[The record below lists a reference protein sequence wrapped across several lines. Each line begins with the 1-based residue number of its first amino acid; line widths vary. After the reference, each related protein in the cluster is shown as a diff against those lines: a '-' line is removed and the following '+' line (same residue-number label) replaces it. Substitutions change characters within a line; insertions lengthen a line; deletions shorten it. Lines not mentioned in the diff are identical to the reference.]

1 MIMQTRTPPIKQ
13 HILMGFAVPIGIA
26 LLVAAFTYISL
37 RASGAAANEV
47 SKQEGVQNQTHLLLE
62 SAIDNETGFRGFVI
76 TGKESFLEPL
86 RTGRSRF
93 DRVMGRL
100 SQIDPGHEQALQ
112 ELQTLMHDKLQRWQ
126 DSIMAL
132 RQQTTPA
139 SIQQVAAA
147 VSAGTE
153 KSYMDELRSRVAALS
168 AASEAQL
175 QSSRQLDREA
185 KANVV
190 RIVLGGLF
198 LSALGALFVGLFLAS
213 RITRTV
219 QDAISS
225 VTSTSAEIAAT
236 VEQHERS
243 ALVQASSVHETS
255 ATMAELEAS
264 FRQAEH
270 QAETASASAR
280 QANALAEQ
288 GNTTIQQTL
297 QGMEMLKQKVG
308 GIAEQILRLSEH
320 SSQIG
325 AITSLVTDLA
335 NQTNLLALN
344 AAVEAARVGEHGR
357 GFAVVAAEIR
367 KLADESKRS
376 AERISGLVGD
386 IQRATT
392 ATVMATEE
400 GTKVAEHGRV
410 IAQRTAE
417 AFNGVSEAV
426 NDLVESAQQ
435 TMLNLRQQ
443 AAAVRQVT
451 EAMQA
456 LRVGASETTSGISQ
470 TKLGIGRLNQAAQNL
485 QAIV

>member
-1 MIMQTRTPPIKQ
+1 
-13 HILMGFAVPIGIA
+13 
-26 LLVAAFTYISL
+26 
-37 RASGAAANEV
+37 
-47 SKQEGVQNQTHLLLE
+47 
-62 SAIDNETGFRGFVI
+62 
-76 TGKESFLEPL
+76 
-86 RTGRSRF
+86 
-93 DRVMGRL
+93 
-100 SQIDPGHEQALQ
+100 
-112 ELQTLMHDKLQRWQ
+112 
-126 DSIMAL
+126 
-132 RQQTTPA
+132 
-139 SIQQVAAA
+139 
-147 VSAGTE
+147 
-153 KSYMDELRSRVAALS
+153 
-168 AASEAQL
+168 
-175 QSSRQLDREA
+175 
-185 KANVV
+185 
-190 RIVLGGLF
+190 
-198 LSALGALFVGLFLAS
+198 
-213 RITRTV
+213 
-219 QDAISS
+219 
-225 VTSTSAEIAAT
+225 
-236 VEQHERS
+236 
-243 ALVQASSVHETS
+243 
-255 ATMAELEAS
+255 
-264 FRQAEH
+264 
-270 QAETASASAR
+270 
-280 QANALAEQ
+280 ANALAEQ